1 MEQSLL
7 CWKFWFGPQTFGL
20 LVKDISRLKKILHWK
35 NSRPGQLGSASLP
48 WHKSFTLEALTD
60 SNARLKLGLS
70 KIKVKRV
77 LFRNSCHAKPLCS
90 LFLIWRN
97 WAEMQSYYVCFINLL
112 CLLNLIC
119 KEFQSI
125 TRSTDVSSWQP
136 VISVCSKVIFLLD
149 SPCKRFE
156 IHHLTIS
163 HFMPACYFRSR
174 N

>member
-1 MEQSLL
+1 
-7 CWKFWFGPQTFGL
+7 
-20 LVKDISRLKKILHWK
+20 
-35 NSRPGQLGSASLP
+35 
-48 WHKSFTLEALTD
+48 
-60 SNARLKLGLS
+60 
-70 KIKVKRV
+70 
-77 LFRNSCHAKPLCS
+77 
-90 LFLIWRN
+90 
-97 WAEMQSYYVCFINLL
+97 MQSYYVCFINLL

-136 VISVCSKVIFLLD
+136 VISGCSEVIFLLD
-149 SPCKRFE
+149 SPCERFE